1 MRSIC
6 LRFKIFDSRKNIS
19 TFTTRNVLSPKCW
32 ITLLYHGRG
41 TTAQR
46 ERYLPVGWGTVT
58 YTNAHATLQLQLE
71 KRKKIPSNW
80 RNQYKNQQ
88 KSWVGGHEKMISHL
102 ESSHHPCLCLSF
114 TFVILQPCEGTVL
127 SFFPWILAFCFSNSF
142 SIHLWT
148 ENREQWKR
156 MKYLYQNDYMS

>member
-1 MRSIC
+1 MR
-6 LRFKIFDSRKNIS
+6 FDSRKNRA
-19 TFTTRNVLSPKCW
+19 TFTTRNVLTKCW
-32 ITLLYHGRG
+32 IAYPIGRS
-41 TTAQR
+41 TTAERAR

-114 TFVILQPCEGTVL
+114 TFVILQPCEGSVL
-127 SFFPWILAFCFSNSF
+127 SFFLPLNSSLLFCFSFPFIFNSF
-142 SIHLWT
+142 SIHL
-148 ENREQWKR
+148 
-156 MKYLYQNDYMS
+156 